1 MKRKTSFVCRRQQC
15 LFCRTEK
22 PLIKVKYCGI
32 CGSDIHV
39 LRGEHPTARFP
50 VIPGHEFVG
59 ELVDIKG
66 SGSQRYEI
74 GDYVVAQ
81 PFFSCGNC
89 EPCANGEDNGL
100 RRSAIYGRS
109 RRRRIRPVRQSIDPE
124 DVPDS
129 EGHGSAAGSADRAG
143 CCGCTRREKKRP
155 AGGRD
160 GADHRRRPHR
170 HAHRNDRPPRRSQA
184 GGHF

>member
-89 EPCANGEDNGL
+89 EPCAKGEDNVCADLQFMALTPTADSPSTSKYRPGRCTGF
-100 RRSAIYGRS
+100 RRTWICSWQR
-109 RRRRIRPVRQSIDPE
+109 
-124 DVPDS
+124 
-129 EGHGSAAGSADRAG
+129 
-143 CCGCTRREKKRP
+143 
-155 AGGRD
+155 
-160 GADHRRRPHR
+160 
-170 HAHRNDRPPRRSQA
+170 
-184 GGHF
+184 